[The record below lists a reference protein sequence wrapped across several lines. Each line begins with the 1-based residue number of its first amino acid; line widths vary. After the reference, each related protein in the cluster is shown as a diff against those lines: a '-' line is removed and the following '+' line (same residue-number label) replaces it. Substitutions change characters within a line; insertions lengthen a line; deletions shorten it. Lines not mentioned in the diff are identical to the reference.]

1 MASTPIGTYRVAGVK
16 LFVGNLSK
24 KTYKLC
30 NTTMSHLSVES
41 LPEPGDRYVL
51 GDVLGIGV
59 WAKVVIVCYMGNF
72 SLFLIEFSD

>member
-1 MASTPIGTYRVAGVK
+1 MTSTPIGTYRVAGGK

-24 KTYKLC
+24 KKTFKLC

-59 WAKVVIVCYMGNF
+59 WAKVVIVKCEIF
-72 SLFLIEFSD
+72 HCF